1 MPITV
6 PKGVE
11 RWPISKLRAYDR
23 NARTHSA
30 EQVEQIVASIK
41 EFGFTNP
48 ILVAGDGEI
57 IAGHGRLMAAEHL
70 ELREVPV
77 VVLDHLTAE
86 QRRAY
91 VIADN
96 QLALNAGWDED
107 LLRAELTAL
116 DDVGFDLSLVGFGDL
131 ELGSLMSGQ
140 GLPVSTQD
148 DGDLRDDDDEDADGV
163 ESENPY
169 TDKVDV
175 PPYEITGPKP
185 AVEDLFDEA
194 KVLKLLSGIDASSL
208 PDDEKHFLRAAAY
221 RHAVFN
227 FQRIAEY
234 YAHSEADVQELMED
248 SALVIVD
255 IGKAIEEGW
264 AKLSAELVKLFK
276 SEKGDSDAK

>member
-1 MPITV
+1 MTLV
-6 PKGVE
+6 AASDLQS
-11 RWPISKLRAYDR
+11 WPVTRLKPYDR
-23 NARTHSA
+23 NARTHSP
-30 EQVEQIVASIK
+30 EQVAQIAASIH

-48 ILVAGDGEI
+48 ILVAQDGEI
-57 IAGHGRLMAAEHL
+57 IAGHGRLLAAQDL
-70 ELREVPV
+70 GMTEVPV
-77 VVLDHLTAE
+77 IVLGHLTPE

-96 QLALNAGWDED
+96 KLALNAGWDEE
-107 LLRAELTAL
+107 LLRLELTRL
-116 DDVGFDLSLVGFGDL
+116 DTTGFDLSLIGFSDL
-131 ELGSLMSGQ
+131 ELDSVMNGEGLSSLI
-140 GLPVSTQD
+140 TE
-148 DGDLRDDDDEDADGV
+148 DDESEDG

-185 AVEDLFDEA
+185 AVDDLYDEA
-194 KVLKLLSGIDASSL
+194 KVLKLLAAIDASSL
-208 PDDEKHFLRAAAY
+208 PDSEKYFLRAAAY

-234 YAHSEADVQELMED
+234 YAHSEANVQELMED

-264 AKLSAELVKLFK
+264 AKLGAELNEIYQ
-276 SEKGDSDAK
+276 SDKGYHNEN